1 MKKTLTFV
9 FLIPF
14 LFFAQTELIVQG
26 EVVNVRKL
34 ADVSGELMAKVKRFD
49 RLSII
54 EIGKEA
60 TINGVTDNWYK
71 VKLETGKIGYVFGHF
86 TSLKREGQITQTMTL
101 NDVSWGDCFHLVFDD
116 IDFGG
121 AMNDLG
127 VYWEQIEKDSYV
139 DDKALVGTVFS
150 VTYNSLFAKEYEYCN
165 PDLPLK
171 VVQTPTIVQIEKIE

>member
-9 FLIPF
+9 FLLPF

-34 ADVSGELMAKVKRFD
+34 ADVSGELVAKVKRFD
-49 RLSII
+49 RLTIV

-86 TSLKREGQITQTMTL
+86 TSLKREGQITQVMKL
-101 NDVSWGDCFHLVFDD
+101 SEVSLGDCFHLIFDD
-116 IDFGG
+116 IDFGNARNVLG
-121 AMNDLG
+121 NFEDIENDAERDEPIYIG
-127 VYWEQIEKDSYV
+127 SM
-139 DDKALVGTVFS
+139 FN
-150 VTYNSLFAKEYEYCN
+150 VTYNNLYTLHSDACS
-165 PDLPLK
+165 PDFPLELI
-171 VVQTPTIVQIEKIE
+171 QTPTIVQIEKIE